1 MTDNV
6 GTDGIDTL
14 RHIERLQF
22 SDVSLVRQ
30 GLNNEAEGLATI
42 DDDTPTEDQ
51 LLTASIDGITDDDN
65 VTPDNPTGAITGP
78 FTIFWQMETDP
89 GIWEDIFLEDAPGS
103 GGETL
108 RATGATFR
116 PGDAQVGSAL
126 RVRVVYQDANGVLE
140 EAFSAPTAAVANVND
155 DPVGTVVISDTTPTA
170 TQAILASI
178 LFTDADGLTGAA
190 FTYQWQQSAV
200 GGGEPFTNIAN
211 AMGVAFIPGA
221 AQADRRLQVV
231 VSYTDDNGTTET
243 VTSAPT
249 ALTGRAF
256 QGNSQA
262 NSFVGG
268 AGDDIA
274 FGGGGSDSLM
284 GNGGADILN
293 GEAGTDTILGGTG
306 NDVITGG
313 AGNDTLMGEAG
324 NDTFNYAMGDG
335 ADTLVDGGAD
345 TDTLNITG
353 GAANDVLDVVLN
365 GTALTSIE
373 GGTVINVERVNANL
387 GGGTDTL
394 NYSATSAANAVT
406 VNLAT
411 GTASGF
417 TSIAGIEN
425 VTGGAGNDSLT
436 GNGLANVLS
445 AAPATT
451 RSTVVPATTR

>member
-1 MTDNV
+1 
-6 GTDGIDTL
+6 
-14 RHIERLQF
+14 
-22 SDVSLVRQ
+22 
-30 GLNNEAEGLATI
+30 
-42 DDDTPTEDQ
+42 
-51 LLTASIDGITDDDN
+51 
-65 VTPDNPTGAITGP
+65 
-78 FTIFWQMETDP
+78 METDP
-89 GIWEDIFLEDAPGS
+89 GIWEDIFLEDVPGS

-108 RATGATFR
+108 ARHGPDVHAR
-116 PGDAQVGSAL
+116 RCPGRQCAA
-126 RVRVVYQDANGVLE
+126 REVVYQDATGVLE

-170 TQAILASI
+170 TQAILASN

-211 AMGVAFIPGA
+211 ATGISFIPGA
-221 AQADRRLQVV
+221 GQVGRQLRVV
-231 VSYTDDNGTTET
+231 VSYTDDNGTPET
-243 VTSAPT
+243 VTSAAT
-249 ALTGRAF
+249 ALTGNVF
-256 QGNSQA
+256 QGNGQA

-268 AGDDIA
+268 DGDDIA

-293 GEAGTDTILGGTG
+293 GEGGTDIILGGTG

-365 GTALTSIE
+365 GTTLTTIE

-387 GGGTDTL
+387 DGGTDTL

-425 VTGGAGNDSLT
+425 VTGGAGNDTLT
-436 GNGLANVLS
+436 GNGLANVLVGG
-445 AAPATT
+445 AGNDTLNGGAGNDTLNGDGAPT
-451 RSTVVPATTR
+451 RSSPRQLWRRHEHRRSGTDTSICRDDGWCHRHHDAFHGSHTGFEDLSQH